1 MAHNGRIDWTPDHDR
16 VDKKSVV
23 IAFLAILSLYL
34 SIELFTKNQLVEVYS
49 GYLSKLGSSD
59 KSIGFIFAIDALD
72 EIESSRPM
80 KGTYVLYKYA
90 DLLRG
95 GLAEDDLPDCMQE
108 DFRSFGDRYTGFM
121 HQACEDNLYDACL
134 SYGEDLIKREEF
146 EPARVALLKSA
157 ENQDFVAM
165 SVLVDLYRNKKW
177 SGSSEDKA
185 QEWLMKIGKNSSN
198 D

>member
-1 MAHNGRIDWTPDHDR
+1 MNR

-34 SIELFTKNQLVEVYS
+34 SIELITKNQLVEVYS

-80 KGTYVLYKYA
+80 KATYVLYKYA
-90 DLLRG
+90 DLLRD

-185 QEWLMKIGKNSSN
+185 QEWLMKIGKDSSN